1 MIFRDAPA
9 QVNGRGRRRD
19 GGSNSRSFA
28 ERTFARRAVVKTK
41 DGESGPPRGEE
52 PADLILW
59 HLADALGMS
68 AMVSQNLLGAA
79 ERFRGAVFFATISL
93 Q

>member
-1 MIFRDAPA
+1 
-9 QVNGRGRRRD
+9 
-19 GGSNSRSFA
+19 
-28 ERTFARRAVVKTK
+28 
-41 DGESGPPRGEE
+41 
-52 PADLILW
+52 LILW